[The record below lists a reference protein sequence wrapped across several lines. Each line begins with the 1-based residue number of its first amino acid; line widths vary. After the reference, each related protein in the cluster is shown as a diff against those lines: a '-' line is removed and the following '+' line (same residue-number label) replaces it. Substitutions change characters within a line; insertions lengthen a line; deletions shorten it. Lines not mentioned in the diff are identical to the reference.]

1 MTKKTNTTHY
11 QVPGANINSITEELS
26 RKGGVRVNH
35 LTLELDVP
43 ALADPAKLL
52 YLSQLQLLRVCGLYH
67 NGGDLQVTCFV
78 IFFWFYWWN
87 ILQSN
92 HRGACGAYES
102 ENLIHCPSPWIYKK
116 LVR

>member
-1 MTKKTNTTHY
+1 MP

-52 YLSQLQLLRVCGLYH
+52 YLSQLQLLRVCGLFH
-67 NGGDLQVTCFV
+67 NGGDIPVRYDFLV
-78 IFFWFYWWN
+78 FFRVSVF
-87 ILQSN
+87 
-92 HRGACGAYES
+92 A
-102 ENLIHCPSPWIYKK
+102 
-116 LVR
+116 

>member
-1 MTKKTNTTHY
+1 M
-11 QVPGANINSITEELS
+11 PGAKINSITEELA

-67 NGGDLQVTCFV
+67 NGGDLQVYPVYCTQYTQYTV
-78 IFFWFYWWN
+78 HSIHS
-87 ILQSN
+87 ILYIVYTVY
-92 HRGACGAYES
+92 CT
-102 ENLIHCPSPWIYKK
+102 
-116 LVR
+116 